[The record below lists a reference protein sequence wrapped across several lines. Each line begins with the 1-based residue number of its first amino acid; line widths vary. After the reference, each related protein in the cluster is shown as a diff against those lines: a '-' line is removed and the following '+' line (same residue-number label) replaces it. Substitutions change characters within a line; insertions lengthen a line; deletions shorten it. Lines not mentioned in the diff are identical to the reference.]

1 MQKDLN
7 ELIKNL
13 REVKNRGWIQSMRKG
28 PTGVGYTLE
37 SCLNIQE
44 NNFSVPDVGDIEL
57 KARRKNSTSM
67 ITLFTFN
74 KRVWKMDPLRAIQR
88 YGVQDKDKAK
98 DRLGMY
104 YTMSVKPNNAG
115 LFLHIDK
122 EIIAVKSI
130 GGDVIAEWHLNEIVK
145 KFLEKVKNVLLVTA
159 QVEIRDGVEYFLYDD
174 AVLLSG
180 GTDLNLLRQQFQN
193 EHLMLDL
200 RLHEKSTHAR
210 NHGTAFRVKLQY
222 LEKLYQETQIIN
234 L

>member
-1 MQKDLN
+1 M
-7 ELIKNL
+7 
-13 REVKNRGWIQSMRKG
+13 
-28 PTGVGYTLE
+28 Y
-37 SCLNIQE
+37 
-44 NNFSVPDVGDIEL
+44 
-57 KARRKNSTSM
+57 
-67 ITLFTFN
+67 
-74 KRVWKMDPLRAIQR
+74 KRQ
-88 YGVQDKDKAK
+88 
-98 DRLGMY
+98 
-104 YTMSVKPNNAG
+104 
-115 LFLHIDK
+115 
-122 EIIAVKSI
+122 
-130 GGDVIAEWHLNEIVK
+130 VIAEWHLNEIVK

-180 GTDLNLLRQQFQN
+180 GTDLNLLRQEFQN